1 MFDPTIKFKALVNR
15 SHVTVTRRL
24 SVIAGYSEVCDSSGD
39 LYGITVNTVLNV
51 IDPKTDKV
59 ISESFY
65 LEKDDALKFIDWFS
79 NSY

>member
-1 MFDPTIKFKALVNR
+1 MFDPAITFKALVNR

-24 SVIAGYSEVCDSSGD
+24 SVIAGYSEIRDESD
-39 LYGITVNTVLNV
+39 NLHGIVVKTTLSA

-59 ISESFY
+59 VSESFY
-65 LEKDDALKFIDWFS
+65 LEKKDAIEFIEWFS